1 MTCANWHILR
11 FTFLVVNVAA
21 RKTKSNVEDDR
32 SGTAAGKRVAWLM
45 RTLYAC
51 NRSAM
56 AEAAGVAHT
65 TIGRVVSGER
75 PPGRQLLTAIAALPG
90 VNPAWLLSGEG
101 EPLLK
106 SASSQAG
113 WLLPIAKRLL
123 PGSPLD
129 YASLLTKE
137 FFPVAG
143 PFHSPS
149 RYWHEIQ
156 PAAPIVRDGG
166 QGVLRGDLL
175 LFETD
180 RSWMRTKQDVDSS
193 LCIVRSAEAEGAL
206 QLAKVNWHTS
216 IEDRESWL
224 EADQFPPLAR
234 DNKRS
239 KGRYKHVPWLPQ
251 ITLADIVAVSVL
263 LVRR

>member
-1 MTCANWHILR
+1 MICANWHILR
-11 FTFLVVNVAA
+11 INFLVVNVAA
-21 RKTKSNVEDDR
+21 RKTKGSVEDES
-32 SGTAAGKRVAWLM
+32 SGTAAGKRVGYLL
-45 RTLYAC
+45 RTRYAC

-56 AEAAGVAHT
+56 AEELRVAHT

-75 PPGRQLLTAIAALPG
+75 PPGRQLLAAIAGLPG
-90 VNPAWLLSGEG
+90 VNPAWLLSGQG
-101 EPLLK
+101 EPFLK

-113 WLLPIAKRLL
+113 WLLPIAKRFL

-129 YASLLTKE
+129 HASLLSKE

-143 PFHSPS
+143 TFYRPS

-166 QGVLRGDLL
+166 QGVLRDDLL

-193 LCIVRSAEAEGAL
+193 LCIVRSAAAEGAL
-206 QLAKVNWHTS
+206 QLAKVIWHTS

-224 EADQFPPLAR
+224 EADHFPPLAY
-234 DNKRS
+234 DDERS
-239 KGRYKHVPWLPQ
+239 KRRQQFMSLPH